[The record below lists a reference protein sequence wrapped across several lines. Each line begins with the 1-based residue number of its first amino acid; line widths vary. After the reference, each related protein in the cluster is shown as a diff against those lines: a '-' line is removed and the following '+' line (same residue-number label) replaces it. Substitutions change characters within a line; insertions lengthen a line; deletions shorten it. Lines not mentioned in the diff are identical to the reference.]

1 MNVKEIKL
9 GFIYENEIM
18 VVWLL
23 ISKNVCDFFLKK
35 YWFIQQHLAKLWENL
50 INMDIFFQ
58 IE

>member
-23 ISKNVCDFFLKK
+23 ISKNVCDFFKK
-35 YWFIQQHLAKLWENL
+35 IL
-50 INMDIFFQ
+50 IYTATLG
-58 IE
+58 